1 MGNSSGSELPF
12 HAPNVRVPE
21 NPASIIPNEAMT
33 PRRAHVVRSQIWP
46 ATWRPSRT
54 DSRVLTANRDV
65 GGILATPVVVRAFA
79 AGMRISSIVTSY
91 PFGVRCAS
99 SYGAI
104 WISPL
109 ARYWRM
115 SASERMVTGRAFERP
130 ALNVTR
136 ISTERNVGGY
146 LPRAPVEHVSRR
158 TRRTDPM
165 CAMTLEREATR
176 LNCPHSE
183 AVAIRSA
190 RNAELM
196 RCRGC
201 DQIFARQTNRV
212 SAIRSMWTRVL
223 SIRYLIPPSPCAPIG
238 YGNSVAYAAM
248 GCPRG
253 FQMTEV

>member
-12 HAPNVRVPE
+12 QAPNFRVPE
-21 NPASIIPNEAMT
+21 TPAAIIPNEAMT

-115 SASERMVTGRAFERP
+115 SASERMVTGRAFDRP
-130 ALNVTR
+130 ALNDTR
-136 ISTERNVGGY
+136 ISTERNVGGD
-146 LPRAPVEHVSRR
+146 LPRAPVEHGSRR
-158 TRRTDPM
+158 TRRTETM
-165 CAMTLEREATR
+165 CAKTLEREATR
-176 LNCPHSE
+176 
-183 AVAIRSA
+183 
-190 RNAELM
+190 M
-196 RCRGC
+196 
-201 DQIFARQTNRV
+201 NR
-212 SAIRSMWTRVL
+212 
-223 SIRYLIPPSPCAPIG
+223 PPSETRAIGAPRK
-238 YGNSVAYAAM
+238 
-248 GCPRG
+248 P
-253 FQMTEV
+253 Q

>member
-12 HAPNVRVPE
+12 QAPKVRVPE

-65 GGILATPVVVRAFA
+65 GGILATPARVRAFA

-91 PFGVRCAS
+91 PFGVSCAS

-158 TRRTDPM
+158 TPNTDPM

-176 LNCPHSE
+176 FNCPHSE
-183 AVAIRSA
+183 SGAIWYS
-190 RNAELM
+190 RNAELV
-196 RCRGC
+196 RCRVC
-201 DQIFARQTNRV
+201 DQLFDWQKKRV
-212 SAIRSMWTRVL
+212 STIQSMCLAL
-223 SIRYLIPPSPCAPIG
+223 SSLRYP
-238 YGNSVAYAAM
+238 
-248 GCPRG
+248 
-253 FQMTEV
+253 